1 MSGAF
6 LFAWLTVLLAG
17 GGIVALA
24 CGLPR
29 GRLETIEMIGLGP
42 IVGMLVIAAMV
53 GVIRP
58 AVTAETFDLLGWP
71 LFAAASAVWLLAWWR
86 DRGAR
91 RIEPSMPVRMTLAGH
106 AVWWLLLVLIALHV
120 WPLLIEEW
128 LRPVFPWD
136 AWASWVAKPKAWF
149 LGGHFDRFTDLTT
162 WLADDATGVR
172 TLSAWFYPELTGW
185 LQVWFASALGEW
197 NEPLLLLPWI
207 VLFGGFLAAFYAQCR
222 RLSVAPLPAMAAT
235 YALASMPL
243 IDAHVALAGYLDLW
257 VACVLALALGLWLRW
272 RALNSPRLLGL
283 AILLA
288 ASLPLLKREGIIW
301 LAGLVTVG
309 VLGAVGPRW
318 RRWLLGGAVA
328 LVLAVALAAGAGW
341 IGFGGDWF
349 GTDPAA
355 KELSTAAA
363 GFDIAWHPG
372 GLEPLIA
379 LFTQGNWHLLGIAL
393 IGATV
398 WRWRELRADP
408 DLRLVA
414 LFLLGGLAFLIG
426 LFCFT
431 PAAQWAER
439 DTAGNRLVM
448 HLVPC
453 CLLYLALLW
462 RDSGESVRDS
472 ESAQPPT

>member
-1 MSGAF
+1 MSGEF
-6 LFAWLTVLLAG
+6 LFAWGIVLVVGA
-17 GGIVALA
+17 GIVALA
-24 CGLPR
+24 DGLPR
-29 GRLETIEMIGLGP
+29 DRLALIEVIGLGS
-42 IVGMLVIAAMV
+42 IVGMLAVAALV
-53 GVIRP
+53 GSVRP
-58 AVTAETFDLLGWP
+58 EATAETFGLLVWP
-71 LFAAASAVWLLAWWR
+71 LCAASAAIWVLAWWR
-86 DRGAR
+86 SR
-91 RIEPSMPVRMTLAGH
+91 RTAGLASPVPVRMTLAGH
-106 AVWWLLLVLIALHV
+106 AVWWLLLVLVALHA
-120 WPLLIEEW
+120 WPLLVEEW

-149 LGGHFDRFTDLTT
+149 LGGHFDRFTDLAN
-162 WLADDATGVR
+162 WLAEDADGVR

-207 VLFGGFLAAFYAQCR
+207 VLFVGFLAAFYVQCR
-222 RLSVAPLPAMAAT
+222 RLSVAPLPAMVAT

-243 IDAHVALAGYLDLW
+243 VNAHVALAGYLDLW
-257 VACVLALALGLWLRW
+257 VAGVLALTLGLWLRW
-272 RALNSPRLLGL
+272 RNLHSPWLLGL
-283 AILLA
+283 AIGLA
-288 ASLPLLKREGIIW
+288 ASLPFLKREGIVW
-301 LAGLVTVG
+301 LAGLVTIG
-309 VLGAVGPRW
+309 VLGEVGPRW
-318 RRWLLGGAVA
+318 RHWVLGGAVA

-349 GTDPAA
+349 GTESSADATG
-355 KELSTAAA
+355 L
-363 GFDIAWHPG
+363 DLAWHPG

-379 LFTQGNWHLLGIAL
+379 LFTQGNWHLFGVAL
-393 IGATV
+393 IGASV
-398 WRWRELRADP
+398 WRWRELQADP
-408 DLRLVA
+408 DVRLVA

-462 RDSGESVRDS
+462 RQGSGSNDPET
-472 ESAQPPT
+472 AAAAT